1 MDKSLELLNN
11 IIALLSK
18 SKNAKIIER
27 YKGDIKRLEDRKI
40 KWDKNKIRVGI
51 IGITSSGKSTLINA
65 ILGKE
70 ILSAAV
76 VPSTNRMTSCF
87 YGDKDC
93 VKIHFIDGDSKKLND
108 FSKIKHYTNE
118 VFNKNNERKVDF
130 VEIYTNSFDINKDIE
145 LIDTPGLDAYGLEEH
160 QKLTLD
166 IILPTVDSCIY
177 VTTLKTNSDESS
189 MEILNKISEYKYPL
203 IAVQNMLDS
212 VKASI
217 DNKKSKEKVAE
228 ELKNRFIK
236 IINKSNISDK
246 SSINI
251 YQLSAKNVLKQKI
264 KNKGIDK
271 NYSQFIDGIN
281 KIVSVKKPYIEN
293 ERILSILNK
302 FEKLIIQEGKYLN
315 NSNNEIT
322 FEYEGCIDNIHKESD
337 LLEKDINYI
346 FDNFEYIHNKYKGN
360 SNINNIIEDMKR
372 LASDFQK
379 SVVNRTN
386 KYQNFLF
393 SLSDRLGIP
402 KRDIVFRHVD
412 IGEYNIN
419 IQKKEVFKQKFE
431 EKDGIGGKIGRFFG
445 GIFGTDWGYEKIKS
459 IEKVIDKKAT
469 EKKIED
475 YINKIKLVYQKSI
488 QKLYEQLD
496 TVNRNLEEALTN
508 EKNSYEYKKKNILD
522 EKEIKDKIKNIMDE
536 LNIILNKYKI
546 SKQSY
551 LNNSDIKI
559 KDSKNNLGTE
569 EFEIDNYLYN
579 IYLLSQNMIFD
590 INNRIMHNLLEYLNI
605 NKTNSIIAGWD
616 KNNLEEFA
624 NRFWNIKET
633 IDNDKTNR
641 IISINENQY
650 TPDIIIKHK
659 DIKIDKNY
667 KIIYLMFSIIQIGYS
682 KKLIFEESDIL
693 NNINNNSFLF
703 LVAEDFD
710 SFEITMENLNT
721 IFDFKEEISE
731 YLDSNNIK
739 LNHKDEIKNKI
750 FMLVNS
756 ENPIYNLVFLECQLN
771 PCKNINNEIK
781 LREEIKNKYANFIDK
796 EVEDNI
802 AKILKIRLN

>member
-27 YKGDIKRLEDRKI
+27 YKGDIKWLEDRKI

-93 VKIHFIDGDSKKLND
+93 VKIHFIDSDSKKLND
-108 FSKIKHYTNE
+108 FSKIKHYTDE

-130 VEIYTNSFDINKDIE
+130 VEIYTNYFDLNKDIE

-271 NYSQFIDGIN
+271 NYSQFIEDIN
-281 KIVSVKKPYIEN
+281 NIAFNKKPYIEN
-293 ERILSILNK
+293 ERTLSILNK
-302 FEKLIIQEGKYLN
+302 FGKLIKEERKYLN
-315 NSNNEIT
+315 NPNDEIV
-322 FEYEGCIDNIHKESD
+322 FEYEGCIENLRKESD
-337 LLEKDINYI
+337 LLEKDIDNI
-346 FDNFEYIHNKYKGN
+346 FDNFTYLPSKYKDS
-360 SNINNIIEDMKR
+360 SNINNIIEEVKKS
-372 LASDFQK
+372 ASNFQK
-379 SVVNRTN
+379 SIIDRTN

-393 SLSDRLGIP
+393 SLSDRLGIS
-402 KRDIVFRHVD
+402 KRDIVFRPIDV
-412 IGEYNIN
+412 GKYNIN
-419 IQKKEVFKQKFE
+419 IQRKERFKHKFE
-431 EKDGIGGKIGRFFG
+431 EKSGFINSIKRKIGS
-445 GIFGTDWGYEKIKS
+445 IFSKDWGYERIKL

-475 YINKIKLVYQKSI
+475 YINKIKLCIIS
-488 QKLYEQLD
+488 LY
-496 TVNRNLEEALTN
+496 
-508 EKNSYEYKKKNILD
+508 KNF
-522 EKEIKDKIKNIMDE
+522 M
-536 LNIILNKYKI
+536 
-546 SKQSY
+546 
-551 LNNSDIKI
+551 
-559 KDSKNNLGTE
+559 NNL
-569 EFEIDNYLYN
+569 I
-579 IYLLSQNMIFD
+579 
-590 INNRIMHNLLEYLNI
+590 
-605 NKTNSIIAGWD
+605 
-616 KNNLEEFA
+616 
-624 NRFWNIKET
+624 
-633 IDNDKTNR
+633 
-641 IISINENQY
+641 
-650 TPDIIIKHK
+650 P
-659 DIKIDKNY
+659 
-667 KIIYLMFSIIQIGYS
+667 
-682 KKLIFEESDIL
+682 
-693 NNINNNSFLF
+693 
-703 LVAEDFD
+703 
-710 SFEITMENLNT
+710 
-721 IFDFKEEISE
+721 
-731 YLDSNNIK
+731 
-739 LNHKDEIKNKI
+739 
-750 FMLVNS
+750 
-756 ENPIYNLVFLECQLN
+756 
-771 PCKNINNEIK
+771 
-781 LREEIKNKYANFIDK
+781 
-796 EVEDNI
+796 
-802 AKILKIRLN
+802 

>member
-1 MDKSLELLNN
+1 M
-11 IIALLSK
+11 
-18 SKNAKIIER
+18 
-27 YKGDIKRLEDRKI
+27 
-40 KWDKNKIRVGI
+40 
-51 IGITSSGKSTLINA
+51 
-65 ILGKE
+65 
-70 ILSAAV
+70 
-76 VPSTNRMTSCF
+76 
-87 YGDKDC
+87 
-93 VKIHFIDGDSKKLND
+93 
-108 FSKIKHYTNE
+108 
-118 VFNKNNERKVDF
+118 
-130 VEIYTNSFDINKDIE
+130 
-145 LIDTPGLDAYGLEEH
+145 
-160 QKLTLD
+160 
-166 IILPTVDSCIY
+166 
-177 VTTLKTNSDESS
+177 
-189 MEILNKISEYKYPL
+189 
-203 IAVQNMLDS
+203 
-212 VKASI
+212 
-217 DNKKSKEKVAE
+217 
-228 ELKNRFIK
+228 
-236 IINKSNISDK
+236 
-246 SSINI
+246 
-251 YQLSAKNVLKQKI
+251 
-264 KNKGIDK
+264 
-271 NYSQFIDGIN
+271 
-281 KIVSVKKPYIEN
+281 
-293 ERILSILNK
+293 
-302 FEKLIIQEGKYLN
+302 
-315 NSNNEIT
+315 
-322 FEYEGCIDNIHKESD
+322 
-337 LLEKDINYI
+337 
-346 FDNFEYIHNKYKGN
+346 
-360 SNINNIIEDMKR
+360 
-372 LASDFQK
+372 
-379 SVVNRTN
+379 
-386 KYQNFLF
+386 
-393 SLSDRLGIP
+393 
-402 KRDIVFRHVD
+402 
-412 IGEYNIN
+412 
-419 IQKKEVFKQKFE
+419 
-431 EKDGIGGKIGRFFG
+431 
-445 GIFGTDWGYEKIKS
+445 
-459 IEKVIDKKAT
+459 
-469 EKKIED
+469 
-475 YINKIKLVYQKSI
+475 YQKSI

-650 TPDIIIKHK
+650 TPDIMIKHK

-771 PCKNINNEIK
+771 QCKNINDEIK

>member
-1 MDKSLELLNN
+1 M
-11 IIALLSK
+11 
-18 SKNAKIIER
+18 
-27 YKGDIKRLEDRKI
+27 Y
-40 KWDKNKIRVGI
+40 
-51 IGITSSGKSTLINA
+51 
-65 ILGKE
+65 
-70 ILSAAV
+70 
-76 VPSTNRMTSCF
+76 
-87 YGDKDC
+87 
-93 VKIHFIDGDSKKLND
+93 
-108 FSKIKHYTNE
+108 
-118 VFNKNNERKVDF
+118 
-130 VEIYTNSFDINKDIE
+130 
-145 LIDTPGLDAYGLEEH
+145 H
-160 QKLTLD
+160 Q
-166 IILPTVDSCIY
+166 
-177 VTTLKTNSDESS
+177 
-189 MEILNKISEYKYPL
+189 
-203 IAVQNMLDS
+203 
-212 VKASI
+212 
-217 DNKKSKEKVAE
+217 
-228 ELKNRFIK
+228 
-236 IINKSNISDK
+236 
-246 SSINI
+246 
-251 YQLSAKNVLKQKI
+251 
-264 KNKGIDK
+264 
-271 NYSQFIDGIN
+271 
-281 KIVSVKKPYIEN
+281 
-293 ERILSILNK
+293 
-302 FEKLIIQEGKYLN
+302 
-315 NSNNEIT
+315 
-322 FEYEGCIDNIHKESD
+322 
-337 LLEKDINYI
+337 
-346 FDNFEYIHNKYKGN
+346 
-360 SNINNIIEDMKR
+360 
-372 LASDFQK
+372 
-379 SVVNRTN
+379 
-386 KYQNFLF
+386 
-393 SLSDRLGIP
+393 
-402 KRDIVFRHVD
+402 
-412 IGEYNIN
+412 
-419 IQKKEVFKQKFE
+419 
-431 EKDGIGGKIGRFFG
+431 
-445 GIFGTDWGYEKIKS
+445 
-459 IEKVIDKKAT
+459 
-469 EKKIED
+469 
-475 YINKIKLVYQKSI
+475 SI

-496 TVNRNLEEALTN
+496 TVNRNLEKALTN
-508 EKNSYEYKKKNILD
+508 EKNSYEDKKKNILD

>member
-27 YKGDIKRLEDRKI
+27 YKGDIKWLEDRKI

-93 VKIHFIDGDSKKLND
+93 VKIHFIDSDSKKLND
-108 FSKIKHYTNE
+108 FSKIKHYTDE

-130 VEIYTNSFDINKDIE
+130 VEIYTNSFDLNKDIE

-177 VTTLKTNSDESS
+177 VSTLKTNSDESS

-271 NYSQFIDGIN
+271 NYSQFIDGVN

-302 FEKLIIQEGKYLN
+302 FEKLIIQERKYLN
-315 NSNNEIT
+315 NSNGEIT
-322 FEYEGCIDNIHKESD
+322 FEYEGCIENIHKESD
-337 LLEKDINYI
+337 LLEKDIDNI
-346 FDNFEYIHNKYKGN
+346 FDNFAYLPSKYKDS
-360 SNINNIIEDMKR
+360 SNINNIIEEVKKS
-372 LASDFQK
+372 ASNFQK
-379 SVVNRTN
+379 SIIDRTN
-386 KYQNFLF
+386 KYQDFLF
-393 SLSDRLGIP
+393 SLSDRLGIS
-402 KRDIVFRHVD
+402 KRDVVFRPVNVE
-412 IGEYNIN
+412 EYNIN
-419 IQKKEVFKQKFE
+419 IQRKEKFKHKFE
-431 EKDGIGGKIGRFFG
+431 EKSGFINSIKRKIGSMLG
-445 GIFGTDWGYEKIKS
+445 KDWGYERIKL

-475 YINKIKLVYQKSI
+475 YINKIKLVYHQSI
-488 QKLYEQLD
+488 QKLYNQF
-496 TVNRNLEEALTN
+496 NNINSNLEDALIN
-508 EKNSYEYKKKNILD
+508 EKKSFEDKK
-522 EKEIKDKIKNIMDE
+522 KEIKDKKELKNIIDE
-536 LNIILNKYKI
+536 LKIILNKYKVQ
-546 SKQSY
+546 KQSLY
-551 LNNSDIKI
+551 NNGDIEI
-559 KDSKNNLGTE
+559 KDSKNNIGTE

-579 IYLLSQNMIFD
+579 IYLLSQNIIFD
-590 INNRIMHNLLEYLNI
+590 INNRIMHSLFEYLKI
-605 NKTNSIIAGWD
+605 NKINSIIVGWD
-616 KNNLEEFA
+616 KNNLEAFA
-624 NRFWNIKET
+624 NRFWNIKKT
-633 IDNDKTNR
+633 IDYSKTNR
-641 IISINENQY
+641 IISISEKQY
-650 TPDIIIKHK
+650 IPDIIIKHK

-667 KIIYLMFSIIQIGYS
+667 EVVYLMFSAIEIGYS
-682 KKLIFEESDIL
+682 KKLIFKNSDIL
-693 NNINNNSFLF
+693 NNINSFLF
-703 LVAEDFD
+703 LVVEDFD
-710 SFEITMENLNT
+710 SLEITTENINA
-721 IFDFKEEISE
+721 IFDFKEELLKHLE
-731 YLDSNNIK
+731 Y
-739 LNHKDEIKNKI
+739 EIKSRI
-750 FMLVNS
+750 FILVNS
-756 ENPIYNLVFLECQLN
+756 ENPIYNLLFIECQLN
-771 PCKNINNEIK
+771 PCKNINDEIK
-781 LREEIKNKYANFIDK
+781 LKKEITDKYANFIDK
-796 EVEDNI
+796 NTEDNI
-802 AKILKIRLN
+802 AKILKII